1 MLKLT
6 KRVQRAGGE
15 GAFVVM
21 AKAQELER
29 QGKSMIYM
37 QIGEPDFNTPENIKQ
52 AGMRAIEQNYTHY
65 APTMGRMDLR
75 EAIAAYVSRTR
86 GIPMGADE
94 ILVTPGA
101 KDAIYSACMTL
112 LEDGDE
118 AIYPNPEYPIY
129 ESCINISGA
138 KAVPL
143 PILEEKDF
151 GFDRDTFVKLVSPRT
166 RLVVV
171 NSPTNPTGGILARED
186 LELVAEM
193 AQKYDFYVLSDE
205 IYSRLVFEG
214 EHFSIASLPGM
225 KERTIIVDGMSKT
238 YAMTGWRLGYA
249 AGPREVVNWMS
260 KIIANTA
267 SCTATFTQLAGI
279 EALTGPQDDVEKMRQ
294 EFMARRDIIVKG
306 LNEIPGVTCR
316 MPHGAFY
323 VFPNIKSF
331 GKTSKEIA
339 DYLLYNAGVACL
351 AGTDFGCYGEGYL
364 RLSYATSRENIAIA
378 LERIRTALAELK

>member
-52 AGMRAIEQNYTHY
+52 AGMRAIEENYTHY
-65 APTMGRMDLR
+65 APTMGRMDFR
-75 EAIAAYVSRTR
+75 GTVAAYVSKTR
-86 GIPMGADE
+86 GIPMAADE

-118 AIYPNPEYPIY
+118 AIYPNPAYPIY

-138 KAVPL
+138 KAMPL

-166 RLVVV
+166 RLVVI
-171 NSPTNPTGGILARED
+171 NSPTNPTGAILARED

-316 MPHGAFY
+316 MPKGAFY
-323 VFPNIKSF
+323 VFPNIKSY

-351 AGTDFGCYGEGYL
+351 AGTDFGSYGEGYL
-364 RLSYATSRENIAIA
+364 RLSYATSRENIATA
-378 LERIRTALAELK
+378 MGRIRTALAELK

>member
-52 AGMRAIEQNYTHY
+52 AGMRAIEENYTHY

-75 EAIAAYVSRTR
+75 EAIAAYVSKTR

-129 ESCINISGA
+129 ESCINIAGA

-166 RLVVV
+166 RLVVI

-323 VFPNIKSF
+323 VFPNVKSF

-351 AGTDFGCYGEGYL
+351 AGTDFGSYGEGYL

-378 LERIRTALAELK
+378 MGRIRTALAELK

>member
-65 APTMGRMDLR
+65 APTMGRMDFR
-75 EAIAAYVSRTR
+75 EAVAAYVAKTR

-118 AIYPNPEYPIY
+118 AIYPNPAYPIY

-166 RLVVV
+166 RLVVI

-294 EFMARRDIIVKG
+294 EFMARRDIIVQG
-306 LNEIPGVTCR
+306 LNGIPGVTCR

-323 VFPNIKSF
+323 VFPNIKSY
-331 GKTSKEIA
+331 GKTSKEVA

-351 AGTDFGCYGEGYL
+351 AGTDFGSYGEGYL
-364 RLSYATSRENIAIA
+364 RLSYATSRENIATA
-378 LERIRTALAELK
+378 MGRIRTALAELK

>member
-52 AGMRAIEQNYTHY
+52 AGMRAIEENYTHY
-65 APTMGRMDLR
+65 APTMGRMDFR
-75 EAIAAYVSRTR
+75 EAVAAYVSKTR
-86 GIPMGADE
+86 GIPMAADE

-118 AIYPNPEYPIY
+118 AIYPNPAYPIY

-138 KAVPL
+138 KAMPL
-143 PILEEKDF
+143 PIIEEKDF

-166 RLVVV
+166 RLVVI

-316 MPHGAFY
+316 MPKGAFY
-323 VFPNIKSF
+323 VFPNVKSF

-351 AGTDFGCYGEGYL
+351 AGTDFGSYGEGYL
-364 RLSYATSRENIAIA
+364 RLSYATSRENIATA
-378 LERIRTALAELK
+378 MGRIRTALAELK

>member
-65 APTMGRMDLR
+65 APTMGRMDFR
-75 EAIAAYVSRTR
+75 EAVAAYVAKTR

-118 AIYPNPEYPIY
+118 AIYPNPAYPIY

-166 RLVVV
+166 RLVVI

-279 EALTGPQDDVEKMRQ
+279 EALTGPQDDVDKMRQ
-294 EFMARRDIIVKG
+294 EFMARRDIIVQG

-323 VFPNIKSF
+323 VFPNVKSY
-331 GKTSKEIA
+331 GKTSKEVA
-339 DYLLYNAGVACL
+339 DFLLYNAGVACL
-351 AGTDFGCYGEGYL
+351 AGTDFGSYGEGYL
-364 RLSYATSRENIAIA
+364 RLSYATSRENIATA
-378 LERIRTALAELK
+378 MGRIRTALAELK

>member
-65 APTMGRMDLR
+65 APTMGRMDFR
-75 EAIAAYVSRTR
+75 EAIAAYVAKTR
-86 GIPMGADE
+86 GIPMSADG
-94 ILVTPGA
+94 ILVSPGA

-112 LEDGDE
+112 LEEGDE
-118 AIYPNPEYPIY
+118 AIYPNPSYPIY

-138 KAVPL
+138 RAMPL

-166 RLVVV
+166 RLVVI
-171 NSPTNPTGGILARED
+171 NSPTNPTGAVLARED

-249 AGPREVVNWMS
+249 AGPSEVVKWMS

-279 EALTGPQDDVEKMRQ
+279 EALTGPQDDVEKMRR

-331 GKTSKEIA
+331 GKTSKEVA

-351 AGTDFGCYGEGYL
+351 AGTDFGSYGEGYL
-364 RLSYATSRENIAIA
+364 RLSYATSRENIATA
-378 LERIRTALAELK
+378 LGRIRTALAELK

>member
-52 AGMRAIEQNYTHY
+52 AGMRAIEENYTHY
-65 APTMGRMDLR
+65 APTMGRMDFR
-75 EAIAAYVSRTR
+75 EAVAAYVSKTR
-86 GIPMGADE
+86 GIPMAADE

-118 AIYPNPEYPIY
+118 AIYPNPAYPIY

-138 KAVPL
+138 KAMPL

-166 RLVVV
+166 RLVVI

-323 VFPNIKSF
+323 VFPNVKSY

-351 AGTDFGCYGEGYL
+351 AGTDFGSYGEGYL
-364 RLSYATSRENIAIA
+364 RLSYATSRENITTAMG
-378 LERIRTALAELK
+378 RIRTALAELK

>member
-75 EAIAAYVSRTR
+75 EAIAAYVSKTR

-129 ESCINISGA
+129 ESCINIAGA

-166 RLVVV
+166 RLVVI

-323 VFPNIKSF
+323 VFPNVKSF

-351 AGTDFGCYGEGYL
+351 AGTDFGSYGEGYL

-378 LERIRTALAELK
+378 MGRIRTALAELK

>member
-1 MLKLT
+1 MLKVT

-52 AGMRAIEQNYTHY
+52 AGIRAIEQNYTHY
-65 APTMGRMDLR
+65 SPTMGRMDFR
-75 EAIAAYVSRTR
+75 GVIADYISRTR
-86 GIPMGADE
+86 GIPVAAE
-94 ILVTPGA
+94 EVLVTPGA
-101 KDAIYSACMTL
+101 KDVIYSACMTL
-112 LEDGDE
+112 LEDG
-118 AIYPNPEYPIY
+118 
-129 ESCINISGA
+129 INISGA

-166 RLVVV
+166 KLVVI
-171 NSPTNPTGGILARED
+171 NSPANPTGGIIARED

-193 AQKYDFYVLSDE
+193 AKKYDFYVLSDE

-225 KERTIIVDGMSKT
+225 KERTIIMDGMSKT

-249 AGPREVVNWMS
+249 AGPRDLIDWMS
-260 KIIANTA
+260 KVIANTA
-267 SCTATFTQLAGI
+267 SCTATFTQMAGI
-279 EALTGPQDDVEKMRQ
+279 EALTGPQDDEEKMRQ
-294 EFMARRDIIVKG
+294 EFLARREIIVDG
-306 LNEIPGVTCR
+306 LNAIPGVTCR
-316 MPHGAFY
+316 KPHGAFY
-323 VFPNIKSF
+323 VFPNVKSF
-331 GKTSKEIA
+331 GRSSQEIA

-351 AGTDFGCYGEGYL
+351 AGTGFGSFGEGYL
-364 RLSYATSRENIAIA
+364 RFSYATSRENIALA
-378 LERIRTALAELK
+378 LGRIRTALAELK

>member
-65 APTMGRMDLR
+65 APTMGRMDFR
-75 EAIAAYVSRTR
+75 EAVAAYVAKTR

-118 AIYPNPEYPIY
+118 AIYPNPAYPIY

-143 PILEEKDF
+143 PILEDKDF

-166 RLVVV
+166 RLVVI

-193 AQKYDFYVLSDE
+193 AQKYDFYLLSDE

-294 EFMARRDIIVKG
+294 EFMARRDIIVQG

-323 VFPNIKSF
+323 VFPNIKSY
-331 GKTSKEIA
+331 GKTSKEVA

-351 AGTDFGCYGEGYL
+351 AGTDFGSYGEGYL
-364 RLSYATSRENIAIA
+364 RLSYATSRENIATA
-378 LERIRTALAELK
+378 MGRIRTALAELK

>member
-65 APTMGRMDLR
+65 APTMGRMDFR
-75 EAIAAYVSRTR
+75 EAIAAYVSKTR
-86 GIPMGADE
+86 GIPMSADG
-94 ILVTPGA
+94 ILVSPGA

-112 LEDGDE
+112 LEEGDE
-118 AIYPNPEYPIY
+118 AIYPNPSYPIY

-138 KAVPL
+138 RAMPL

-151 GFDRDTFVKLVSPRT
+151 GFDRDTFVRLVSPRT
-166 RLVVV
+166 RLVVI
-171 NSPTNPTGGILARED
+171 NSPTNPTGAVLARED

-249 AGPREVVNWMS
+249 AGPSEVVKWMS

-323 VFPNIKSF
+323 VFPNVKSF
-331 GKTSKEIA
+331 GKTSKEVA

-351 AGTDFGCYGEGYL
+351 AGTDFGSYGEGYL
-364 RLSYATSRENIAIA
+364 RLSYATSRENIATA
-378 LERIRTALAELK
+378 LGRIRTALAELK

>member
-52 AGMRAIEQNYTHY
+52 AGMRAIEENYTHY
-65 APTMGRMDLR
+65 APTMGRMDFR
-75 EAIAAYVSRTR
+75 GTVAAYVSKTR
-86 GIPMGADE
+86 GIPMSADG
-94 ILVTPGA
+94 ILVSPGA

-112 LEDGDE
+112 LEEGDE
-118 AIYPNPEYPIY
+118 AIYPNPSYPIY

-138 KAVPL
+138 RAMPL

-166 RLVVV
+166 RLVVI
-171 NSPTNPTGGILARED
+171 NSPTNPTGAILARED

-316 MPHGAFY
+316 MPKGAFY
-323 VFPNIKSF
+323 VFPNIKSY

-351 AGTDFGCYGEGYL
+351 AGTDFGSYGEGYL
-364 RLSYATSRENIAIA
+364 RLSYATSRENIATA
-378 LERIRTALAELK
+378 MGRIRTALAELK

>member
-65 APTMGRMDLR
+65 APTMGRMDFR
-75 EAIAAYVSRTR
+75 EAVAAYVAKTR

-118 AIYPNPEYPIY
+118 AIYPNPAYPIY

-166 RLVVV
+166 RLVVI

-294 EFMARRDIIVKG
+294 EFMARRDIIVQG

-323 VFPNIKSF
+323 VFPNVKSY
-331 GKTSKEIA
+331 GKTSKEVA

-351 AGTDFGCYGEGYL
+351 AGTDFGSYGEGYL
-364 RLSYATSRENIAIA
+364 RLSYATSRENIATA
-378 LERIRTALAELK
+378 MGRIRTALTELK